1 MPADP
6 DNVQVPVKV
15 PAPLLARVAVP
26 PGVMSVPGE
35 VSLTVTVHVVGEF
48 TVTGEGAH
56 TTVVVVVRT
65 VTVTAVLAELD
76 EWFVSPLKLAVS
88 V

>member
-1 MPADP
+1 M
-6 DNVQVPVKV
+6 QVPVKV
-15 PAPLLARVAVP
+15 PAPLLARVTVP

-48 TVTGEGAH
+48 TATDEGEQ

-65 VTVTAVLAELD
+65 MMVITALPELV
-76 EWFVSPLKLAVS
+76 E
-88 V
+88 